1 MKTWHDRI
9 NDPRGND
16 DGPHIDTQSIPGK
29 VCGVCDCKDAGGR
42 DDQHLVN
49 CGVYF
54 DPKYQYLLNDLQ
66 QFKELVER
74 DNAITGGD
82 MQLAFLAAAM
92 LGSAYFTDASVDM
105 NDLLNDY
112 LDPLYGHALK
122 LS

>member
-49 CGVYF
+49 CGSTPSCVSVHAALAN
-54 DPKYQYLLNDLQ
+54 PLRSR
-66 QFKELVER
+66 V
-74 DNAITGGD
+74 GGR
-82 MQLAFLAAAM
+82 
-92 LGSAYFTDASVDM
+92 GGVRSR
-105 NDLLNDY
+105 
-112 LDPLYGHALK
+112 G
-122 LS
+122 